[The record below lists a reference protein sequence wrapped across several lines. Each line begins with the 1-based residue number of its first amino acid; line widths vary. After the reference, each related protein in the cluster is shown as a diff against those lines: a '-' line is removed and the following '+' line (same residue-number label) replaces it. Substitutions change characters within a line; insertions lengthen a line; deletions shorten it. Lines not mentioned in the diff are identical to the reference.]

1 MMLNVYLIM
10 FLSFLNYGLTVYTYV
25 FLVYFLLSFFPIN
38 ENFILI
44 RIIRGICEPPYKMV
58 LRILPPLRI
67 GMIDLSPIYIF
78 ILIQVLQFII
88 SAIAH
93 QISR

>member
-1 MMLNVYLIM
+1 MLNAGLIM

-44 RIIRGICEPPYKMV
+44 RIIRGVCEPPYRFV

-67 GMIDLSPIYIF
+67 GMLDLSPIYIF

-88 SAIAH
+88 SAVAH
-93 QISR
+93 QLVR